1 MRMPPNTRFKMGKP
15 ALVAAVVAALVS
27 ASALAA
33 SQHPRV
39 DRQLQENADAAALA
53 GVNAFVAAAGLADRQ
68 RADAAES
75 AARAALPDS
84 GVTATAVTS
93 SAAPISVEV
102 TLKRAAD
109 GSEVKSVAHYVQPGE
124 AIAPQLSSS
133 LKVGSPAAR
142 ARL

>member
-1 MRMPPNTRFKMGKP
+1 M
-15 ALVAAVVAALVS
+15 
-27 ASALAA
+27 
-33 SQHPRV
+33 
-39 DRQLQENADAAALA
+39 DRHLQENADAAALA

-109 GSEVKSVAHYVQPGE
+109 GSEVKSVARYVQPGE

-133 LKVGSPAAR
+133 LKIGGPADR